1 MGAVDPLTNQPIKG
15 RKRGGGV
22 RFGEM
27 ERDGL
32 VSHGALYLLYDRLFN
47 CSDQST
53 VCIYDEWNTNVSI
66 HKFSH
71 CFERVIWWVGV
82 GERRLLVIYIMQ
94 SRDWLGAKKTGNI

>member
-1 MGAVDPLTNQPIKG
+1 MGPVDFLTNQPIKG

-53 VCIYDEWNTNVSI
+53 VRIFHLRRYHNLPLLYVNSRIYSRMLRYCSTT
-66 HKFSH
+66 
-71 CFERVIWWVGV
+71 
-82 GERRLLVIYIMQ
+82 YI
-94 SRDWLGAKKTGNI
+94 

>member
-1 MGAVDPLTNQPIKG
+1 MGAVDHVTSQPVKG

-53 VCIYDEWNTNVSI
+53 VRSIIFIYNTFFFFSIVSI
-66 HKFSH
+66 EIVESFPL
-71 CFERVIWWVGV
+71 FY
-82 GERRLLVIYIMQ
+82 LLTRINSI
-94 SRDWLGAKKTGNI
+94 L

>member
-1 MGAVDPLTNQPIKG
+1 MGAVDHLTNQPIKG

-53 VCIYDEWNTNVSI
+53 VRIFSI
-66 HKFSH
+66 FKNSVF
-71 CFERVIWWVGV
+71 
-82 GERRLLVIYIMQ
+82 
-94 SRDWLGAKKTGNI
+94 

>member
-32 VSHGALYLLYDRLFN
+32 VSHGASYLLYDRLFN
-47 CSDQST
+47 CSDKST
-53 VCIYDEWNTNVSI
+53 V
-66 HKFSH
+66 
-71 CFERVIWWVGV
+71 R
-82 GERRLLVIYIMQ
+82 IMNETQ
-94 SRDWLGAKKTGNI
+94 IFHFINLANALKEYYGGLGAQMLNSYHVIGLEPKKNRKYLA

>member
-1 MGAVDPLTNQPIKG
+1 MYVYVLQVRNTGAVDVLTHQPVKG

-32 VSHGALYLLYDRLFN
+32 VSHGALYLLFDRLFN

-53 VCIYDEWNTNVSI
+53 VSLRI
-66 HKFSH
+66 
-71 CFERVIWWVGV
+71 
-82 GERRLLVIYIMQ
+82 RLYSLVKQRYAN
-94 SRDWLGAKKTGNI
+94 L